1 MTNKENA
8 QDLQNQV
15 ALVTGA
21 SRGIG
26 YAIALELARRGATVV
41 GTSTSEGGAKNITE
55 ALEKIRA
62 GAGKGVVLDV
72 ADGAACN
79 AIVEQ
84 VAKEYGG
91 VTILVNNAG
100 ITQDQLAMRMKD
112 EEWDNVINVN
122 LTAVG
127 RLSRAVLRGMMKARA
142 GRIIN
147 ITSVVGSLGN
157 AGQMN
162 YAASKAGVEG
172 MSRALAREVGARG
185 ITVNCIAPG
194 FIDTD
199 MTKVLNEQQIAG
211 LMQQIPLGRFGTPED
226 VAMAT
231 AFLAS
236 SQASYITGATLHVNG
251 GMFMN

>member
-1 MTNKENA
+1 MSDKEKA

-41 GTSTSEGGAKNITE
+41 GTSTSAGGAAGITE
-55 ALEKIRA
+55 ALEKIRP

-72 ADGAACN
+72 ADASASN
-79 AIVEQ
+79 ALIDEIQ
-84 VAKEYGG
+84 KEFGG
-91 VTILVNNAG
+91 VSILVNNAG

-112 EEWDNVINVN
+112 DEWDKVIDVN
-122 LTAVG
+122 LSAVG

-172 MSRALAREVGARG
+172 MSRALARETGSRG

-199 MTKVLNEQQIAG
+199 MTKSLSEQQIAG
-211 LMQQIPLGRFGTPED
+211 LMQQIPLARFGTPED
-226 VAMAT
+226 VAAAT

-236 SQASYITGATLHVNG
+236 PQASYMTGATLHVNG
-251 GMFMN
+251 GMYMN

>member
-1 MTNKENA
+1 MST

-26 YAIALELARRGATVV
+26 YAIALELARRGATVI
-41 GTSTSEGGAKNITE
+41 GTSTSAGGAAAITA
-55 ALEKIRA
+55 ALDAIRS

-72 ADGAACN
+72 ADAAGSL
-79 AIVEQ
+79 ALIDEIQ
-84 VAKEYGG
+84 KEFGG
-91 VTILVNNAG
+91 VSILVNNAG

-112 EEWDNVINVN
+112 EEWDSVLSVN

-127 RLSRAVLRGMMKARA
+127 RLCRAVLRGMMKART

-172 MSRALAREVGARG
+172 MSRALARETGSRG

-199 MTKVLNEQQIAG
+199 MTKSLNEQQIAG
-211 LMQQIPLGRFGTPED
+211 LVQQIPLARFGTPED
-226 VAMAT
+226 VAAAT

-236 SQASYITGATLHVNG
+236 PQASYITGTTLHVNG
-251 GMFMN
+251 GMYMN